1 MHLRVILCYFLISL
15 NLFVQAQNK
24 AITVNKPLIDT
35 SVHEKGLLNGRL
47 STGLESK
54 AAEAKKFKEDS
65 KAFIESLGVK
75 DLGKKIVKTAKKKL
89 QPRDEYA
96 GIKTERKLGNYGSG
110 VRLTVEEV
118 NVVKYVEDEV
128 LSPYFQEVF
137 IFDPSQSRV
146 VSIPTKDAKN
156 AQICHGPFK
165 KFMNQK
171 LIEEGFYYM
180 GVKDGRWEN
189 YGPENELENKV
200 YYEKGYTQ
208 GSSIQYYDAAKK
220 KIKEVIPRLYGKVRG
235 TYYSFY
241 PSGSLKE
248 DGRLDDS
255 VKVGRWREYHEFG
268 NGGRLKKEWR
278 FGKDKFDPSEPMLIQ
293 ERDQQSKL
301 IFQTQ
306 EPVSQHKPVQIPPT
320 DSDDEDSEDEDG
332 SEDGEIIRNAPIYV
346 FKYPNRAL
354 TPLELPFLLPAGF
367 QNKPLTPPDF
377 VV

>member
-1 MHLRVILCYFLISL
+1 MLSL
-15 NLFVQAQNK
+15 NLLVQAQNK
-24 AITVNKPLIDT
+24 AITINKPLIDT

-110 VRLTVEEV
+110 VRMTVEEV
-118 NVVKYVEDEV
+118 NVVKYVEDEA
-128 LSPYFQEVF
+128 LSPYASEIF

-146 VSIPTKDAKN
+146 VSIPLKDTKN
-156 AQICHGPFK
+156 VQICHGPFK
-165 KFMNQK
+165 KYVNQK

-180 GVKDGRWEN
+180 GVKDGRWES
-189 YGPENELENKV
+189 YGSENELENKV
-200 YYEKGYTQ
+200 YYEKGYTA
-208 GSSIQYYDAAKK
+208 GSHIAYYDAAKK

-248 DGRLDDS
+248 DGRMDDS

-268 NGGRLKKEWR
+268 SGGRLKKEWR
-278 FGKDKFDPSEPMLIQ
+278 FGKDKFDPTEPMLIQ
-293 ERDQQSKL
+293 ERDQQSKV
-301 IFQTQ
+301 IFQAK
-306 EPVSQHKPVQIPPT
+306 EPVSQHKPLQIPPM

-332 SEDGEIIRNAPIYV
+332 SEDANIIRNASLDVLNFCFEQKNLPDLR
-346 FKYPNRAL
+346 F
-354 TPLELPFLLPAGF
+354 ELSTGYFNTL
-367 QNKPLTPPDF
+367 LTPPDF
-377 VV
+377 NV